1 MRSNGSTSLLALA
14 SVVGLTLAG
23 ALGYGLYSKFGCT
36 ACVSEEQAA
45 VMVDDHEHT
54 GDCCPLHS
62 AGKEV
67 AKQEK
72 ADGCGS
78 SCDGEAKTGGA
89 CEAKG
94 EAKSGGKMTAC
105 GVMLP
110 DLGAVAEN
118 GTKAQGCESSCEKAC
133 ESKGGDCTAEAG
145 KGTCCGT
152 CTKAQANAKP

>member
-1 MRSNGSTSLLALA
+1 MRSNGSASLLALA

-36 ACVSEEQAA
+36 TCVSEEQAA
-45 VMVDDHEHT
+45 VLAEQHEHT

-72 ADGCGS
+72 TDGCAS
-78 SCDGEAKTGGA
+78 ACEGEAKSGGA
-89 CEAKG
+89 CEAKS
-94 EAKSGGKMTAC
+94 AGKMTAC

-110 DLGAVAEN
+110 ELNAVAQS
-118 GTKAQGCESSCEKAC
+118 GTKAQGCEASCEKSC

-152 CTKAQANAKP
+152 CSKAQANAKP